1 MSNLVYYIHFT
12 MISVL
17 EILGKITGFLEGC
30 GRTVASDILGK
41 GTYIY

>member
-1 MSNLVYYIHFT
+1 MSNLIYYIHFT
-12 MISVL
+12 ISLL

-30 GRTVASDILGK
+30 GRKVASDILGK